1 MQQQTEL
8 FFQSLYVALYF
19 LVASIVPFL
28 ALLIDVIYF
37 QNSVGEESVVEYC
50 QNIFL
55 IILSSLFFKQAY
67 RYPEARSGFLLM
79 GFFFLTMLIRE
90 MDNIFDQL
98 IYHGSWSLLAAPLG
112 TFAIVYALLNKNETL
127 NALTDFTQ
135 SKEFYSFIIG
145 LLTVLIISRL
155 IGMSW
160 LWRSIFYYTYPR
172 IVKNIAEEYTE
183 LLGYSIM
190 CFSCIKYIRIKTRLQ
205 DTSQF

>member
-1 MQQQTEL
+1 MPKIQARL
-8 FFQSLYVALYF
+8 FCQSLYVTLYF
-19 LVASIVPFL
+19 LAASVIPFA
-28 ALLIDVIYF
+28 ALLVDTVYL

-50 QNIFL
+50 QDIFL
-55 IILSSLFFKQAY
+55 IILSVLFFRQAH
-67 RYPEARSGFLLM
+67 RHKEARSGFLLM

-90 MDNIFDQL
+90 TDNIFDML
-98 IYHGSWSLLAAPLG
+98 IYHGSWSLFAAPIA
-112 TFAIVYALLNKNETL
+112 TFAVVYALLNETGTL

-145 LLTVLIISRL
+145 LLLVLVISRL

-160 LWRSIFYYTYPR
+160 LWRSIFYYAYPR

-190 CFSCIKYIRIKTRLQ
+190 CFSCIKYIRSKA
-205 DTSQF
+205 

>member
-1 MQQQTEL
+1 MQKTQSQL
-8 FFQSLYVALYF
+8 FFQSLYTTLYF
-19 LVASIVPFL
+19 LMASSIPFA

-37 QNSVGEESVVEYC
+37 RNSVGEESVVEYC
-50 QNIFL
+50 QDIFL
-55 IILSSLFFKQAY
+55 IILSTLFFRQAVQQ
-67 RYPEARSGFLLM
+67 PKARSGFLLM
-79 GFFFLTMLIRE
+79 GLFFITMLIRE
-90 MDNIFDQL
+90 MDNIFDIL
-98 IYHGSWSLLAAPLG
+98 IYHGSWILFAAPLS
-112 TFAIVYALLNKNETL
+112 TFAIVYALLNKTETL

-145 LLTVLIISRL
+145 LLMVLVVSRL

-190 CFSCIKYIRIKTRLQ
+190 CFSCIKYFRTKVE
-205 DTSQF
+205 

>member
-1 MQQQTEL
+1 MQKTQSQL
-8 FFQSLYVALYF
+8 FFQSLYTTLYF
-19 LVASIVPFL
+19 LMASFIPFA

-37 QNSVGEESVVEYC
+37 RNSVGEESVVEYC
-50 QNIFL
+50 QDIFL
-55 IILSSLFFKQAY
+55 IILSTLFFRQAV
-67 RYPEARSGFLLM
+67 RQPKARSGFLLM
-79 GFFFLTMLIRE
+79 GLFFITMLIRE
-90 MDNIFDQL
+90 MDNIFDML
-98 IYHGSWSLLAAPLG
+98 IYHGSWSLFAAPLG
-112 TFAIVYALLNKNETL
+112 TFAIVYALLNKTETL

-145 LLTVLIISRL
+145 LLMVLVVSRL

-190 CFSCIKYIRIKTRLQ
+190 CFSCIKYFRTKVE
-205 DTSQF
+205 